1 MSIILGYLCL
11 LCFCMLLV
19 KALTRKMHLKKA
31 DVFFMRVHKY
41 ISAALLVIW
50 VLHIIFVFPVL
61 KAHNI
66 GVLITGVLTA
76 ATMLLLIVL
85 CHTITQD
92 KSLNLQVHR
101 GLSVVM
107 VLGIIGHMVTYFVD

>member
-1 MSIILGYLCL
+1 
-11 LCFCMLLV
+11 MLLV

-66 GVLITGVLTA
+66 GALITGVLTA

-85 CHTITQD
+85 CHTITRD
-92 KSLNLQVHR
+92 KRLNLQVHR
-101 GLSVVM
+101 RLSVVM